1 MSVDNTAPAAWRGVS
16 AAFLARVLDDIAR
29 TGGDH
34 DVPDRRSTA
43 DAVMPLWPFLIGLVE
58 LNCLPGNEL
67 HRGVRPMYA
76 RLLSLTADR
85 VLIGDARYVA
95 WLAGDIRVDGLT
107 RRRHMR
113 RWDQAGAGRH

>member
-67 HRGVRPMYA
+67 HRGVRPAYA